1 MSYTATE
8 LAALLRVGAQGCHS
22 DEAAVGL
29 LVEHDLWLH
38 RSDFVSTCVTVETDL
53 FTDDEEVAA
62 FIDWSAAI
70 SVLDAG
76 ALPCSTSEAGVLRI
90 AAGLAG
96 VLVNLRAMLGGLDA
110 RNIQLVAEAVM
121 HANGTP
127 VTGLAGAY
135 VSSTMPDSRRTTQ
148 LKEGRSNG

>member
-1 MSYTATE
+1 MAYTATE

-29 LVEHDLWLH
+29 LVEHDTWLN
-38 RSDFVSTCVTVETDL
+38 RSDFVRTCVTVQTDS
-53 FTDDEEVAA
+53 FAQVEEVAA
-62 FIDWSAAI
+62 FIDWSNAVR
-70 SVLDAG
+70 VLDAG
-76 ALPCSTSEAGVLRI
+76 GLPCSRSEAAVLRI

-96 VLVNLRAMLGGLDA
+96 VPVNLRAMLGGLDS

-127 VTGLAGAY
+127 NTSLPGLQPPRAR
-135 VSSTMPDSRRTTQ
+135 PDAITQ
-148 LKEGRSNG
+148 PKEGR

>member
-1 MSYTATE
+1 MAYTATE
-8 LAALLRVGAQGCHS
+8 LGALLRVGAQGCHS

-38 RSDFVSTCVTVETDL
+38 RSAFIRTCVVIETDP
-53 FTDDEEVAA
+53 FVQGEEVAA
-62 FIDWSAAI
+62 YIDWSKAVR
-70 SVLDAG
+70 VLDAG
-76 ALPCSTSEAGVLRI
+76 SLPCSRTEAAVLRI

-96 VLVNLRAMLGGLDA
+96 VPVNLRAMLGGLDS

-127 VTGLAGAY
+127 QHVHRR
-135 VSSTMPDSRRTTQ
+135 PDTTVHDHAA
-148 LKEGRSNG
+148 EGGR

>member
-8 LAALLRVGAQGCHS
+8 LAALLRVGAQGCPS

-29 LVEHDLWLH
+29 LVEHDTWLH
-38 RSDFVSTCVTVETDL
+38 RSDFVRTCVTVETDL
-53 FTDDEEVAA
+53 FTEEEEVAT

-70 SVLDAG
+70 RVLDAG
-76 ALPCSTSEAGVLRI
+76 GLPCSTSEAAVLRI

-96 VLVNLRAMLGGLDA
+96 VPVNLRAMLGGLDA
-110 RNIQLVAEAVM
+110 RNIQIVAEAVM

-127 VTGLAGAY
+127 ATA
-135 VSSTMPDSRRTTQ
+135 RTA
-148 LKEGRSNG
+148 EGGSHG